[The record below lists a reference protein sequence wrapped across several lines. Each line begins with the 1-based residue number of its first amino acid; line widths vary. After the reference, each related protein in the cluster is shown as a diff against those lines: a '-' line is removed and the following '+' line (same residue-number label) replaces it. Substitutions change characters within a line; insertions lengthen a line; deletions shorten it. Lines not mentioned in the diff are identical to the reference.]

1 MAESGGRLRSRLGRS
16 LASLEPGLRVLA
28 EDVLGL
34 ETSLDFVGADASG
47 RLVLVLVAE
56 PGREL
61 EAIADALAQSCF
73 LAPRVKDWRKLAPE
87 LPVDPERGVRALV
100 VAPEFCARACAAA
113 EALGPDRLELVRSRP
128 ASSDAVGELEL
139 RRVAERPAEHRA
151 QPAAP
156 RWAGEAESAFR
167 SGLSD
172 ADLGLCPA
180 ERAALR
186 SG

>member
-1 MAESGGRLRSRLGRS
+1 MAEPGRLRGRLREG
-16 LASLEPGLRVLA
+16 LTKLEPGLRVLA

-34 ETSLDFVGADASG
+34 ETSLDFVAADASG
-47 RLVLVLVAE
+47 RLVIVLVAE

-61 EAIADALAQSCF
+61 EAIADALAQSRF

-87 LPVDPERGVRALV
+87 LPLDPERGVRALV
-100 VAPEFCARACAAA
+100 VAPGFCARARAAA
-113 EALGPDRLELVRSRP
+113 EAIGRERLELVRSRP
-128 ASSDAVGELEL
+128 ASYEGAGELEL
-139 RRVAERPAEHRA
+139 RRTTEGTLQPLPEPGPRRA
-151 QPAAP
+151 ASEP
-156 RWAGEAESAFR
+156 ESAFR
-167 SGLSD
+167 TGLGD

>member
-1 MAESGGRLRSRLGRS
+1 VAERGLRGHLRDL
-16 LASLEPGLRVLA
+16 LAKLEPGLRVLA

-34 ETSLDFVGADASG
+34 ETSVDFIAADASE

-61 EAIADALAQSCF
+61 EAVADALAQSGF
-73 LAPRVKDWRKLAPE
+73 LAARVKDWRKLAPE
-87 LPVDPERGVRALV
+87 LPLDPERGVRALV
-100 VAPEFCARACAAA
+100 VAPEFCARARAAA
-113 EALGPDRLELVRSRP
+113 QAIGRERLELVRSRP
-128 ASSDAVGELEL
+128 AAHAGAGELEL
-139 RRVAERPAEHRA
+139 RRTPEGAAPA
-151 QPAAP
+151 AAP
-156 RWAGEAESAFR
+156 RGPRGGASGAESTFR
-167 SGLSD
+167 TGLGD

>member
-1 MAESGGRLRSRLGRS
+1 VAEPVRLRSRLRQG
-16 LASLEPGLRVLA
+16 LAKLEPGLRVLA

-34 ETSLDFVGADASG
+34 ETSLDLVGADASG

-87 LPVDPERGVRALV
+87 LPLDPERGVRALV
-100 VAPEFCARACAAA
+100 VSPDFCARARAAA
-113 EALGPDRLELVRSRP
+113 EAIGRERIELVRSRP
-128 ASSDAVGELEL
+128 ATHDGAGELEL
-139 RRVAERPAEHRA
+139 RRATEGAAQPLAERS
-151 QPAAP
+151 P
-156 RWAGEAESAFR
+156 RWPAGEGESAFR
-167 SGLSD
+167 TGLGD

>member
-1 MAESGGRLRSRLGRS
+1 MAERGRLRDRLREG
-16 LASLEPGLRVLA
+16 LAKLEPGLRVLA

-34 ETSLDFVGADASG
+34 ETSLDFVAADASG

-61 EAIADALAQSCF
+61 EAIADALAQAGF

-87 LPVDPERGVRALV
+87 LPLEPGRGVRALV
-100 VAPEFCARACAAA
+100 VAPEFCARARAAA
-113 EALGPDRLELVRSRP
+113 EAIGRERLELVRSRP
-128 ASSDAVGELEL
+128 ASHAAAGELEL
-139 RRVAERPAEHRA
+139 RRAAEGTVRPLVDPRPGAAE
-151 QPAAP
+151 P
-156 RWAGEAESAFR
+156 ESAFR
-167 SGLSD
+167 TGLTD